1 MLVQTLLDTESSR
14 VCLDWK
20 RLKKNENWKIYPKKF
35 TNHDLSQTS
44 FIKTFNTPFSL

>member
-20 RLKKNENWKIYPKKF
+20 RLKKKWQIGKFIPKNLLIMICPKPA
-35 TNHDLSQTS
+35 L
-44 FIKTFNTPFSL
+44 